1 MRRLSDGADGTTAL
15 ALVGTIAHDG
25 EGGVSDRFE
34 ADSGVDAWLAEHVPG
49 LPPRT
54 AAEAE
59 RVRAI
64 RFAARSAFAA
74 AVAPHPASRI
84 ERQRRMSDAEA
95 ARLLA
100 AATNGLE
107 PVLVL
112 DIDDEGIRHGLETAA
127 EGQVLIEGVLA
138 LAVTGF
144 LTGPLAPRLR
154 SCQAPRC
161 VRYFVQDHGRQ
172 QWCKASC
179 GNRARVARHAQ
190 RHR

>member
-1 MRRLSDGADGTTAL
+1 MWRLRDGADGITAL

-25 EGGVSDRFE
+25 EGGVADRFE
-34 ADSGVDAWLAEHVPG
+34 DDAGVDAWLAEHFPG

-54 AAEAE
+54 AQECE
-59 RVRAI
+59 RLRAI

-74 AVAPHPASRI
+74 TVAPHPASRV

-95 ARLLA
+95 ARRLA
-100 AATNGLE
+100 DAVNDLE
-107 PVLVL
+107 PRVVI
-112 DIDDEGIRHGLETAA
+112 DIDDAVRRRLETAA
-127 EGQVLIEGVLA
+127 EGQVFVEGALA
-138 LAVTGF
+138 LAVTDF